1 MRIVF
6 LYAKPVN
13 IVSESSIIEFSKAVA
28 FPFKRVIFI
37 LNGVARRV
45 VFYCVTIIY
54 FCKLV
59 APERVSITVSRNVAC
74 DGGYYVICNSV
85 SMFR

>member
-13 IVSESSIIEFSKAVA
+13 IVSESSIIEFGKTVA

-45 VFYCVTIIY
+45 VFDCVAIIY

-74 DGGYYVICNSV
+74 NGGNYVICNIV

>member
-6 LYAKPVN
+6 LYANPVN
-13 IVSESSIIEFSKAVA
+13 IVNKSSIIEFGKTVA

-45 VFYCVTIIY
+45 VFYCIAIVY

-59 APERVSITVSRNVAC
+59 APKRVSITVSRNVAC
-74 DGGYYVICNSV
+74 DGGNYVICDIV
-85 SMFR
+85 SIFC